1 MPEEKTN
8 DFVARLA
15 IDPRLGEIAAACEGD
30 DFTQASAEHSLRRL
44 HELIRDAWAAC
55 GLKVHI
61 VSGKK
66 ASGETSD
73 FANSIPVP
81 TWMDDECRA
90 VRTAMNR
97 AKNKNKVAYYE
108 ARRHFRLLRNAKIGT
123 WRKKWKAFW
132 DPLSSSSDPR
142 AVWHFI
148 RKLLG
153 EQRSECLCSVE
164 EICEHFENVGKPQED
179 PDFCIENLREAEEWI
194 FANASSNN
202 ADDGHHSFPQDLR
215 FSASEVTSGFDDL
228 KNCALGLDGTSKA
241 IISPILIIIAP
252 TIASFFTAL
261 LRFQCPPAIGKQLFY
276 A

>member
-1 MPEEKTN
+1 MRQG
-8 DFVARLA
+8 V
-15 IDPRLGEIAAACEGD
+15 I
-30 DFTQASAEHSLRRL
+30 S
-44 HELIRDAWAAC
+44 
-55 GLKVHI
+55 
-61 VSGKK
+61 
-66 ASGETSD
+66 
-73 FANSIPVP
+73 
-81 TWMDDECRA
+81 
-90 VRTAMNR
+90 
-97 AKNKNKVAYYE
+97 
-108 ARRHFRLLRNAKIGT
+108 FRLLRNAKIGT

-148 RKLLG
+148 RKLFG

-164 EICEHFENVGKPQED
+164 EICEHFEDVGKPQED
-179 PDFCIENLREAEEWI
+179 PDFCIENLREVEEWI

-228 KNCALGLDGTSKA
+228 KNCALGLDGISKA

-261 LRFQCPPAIGKQLFY
+261 LRFSVSPSDWQTAVLCFIKKKSCK
-276 A
+276 